1 MSRLSTICPGRML
14 ISVNTVSEEFVG
26 GPTVLGGLAAY
37 AKVEYLPFSID
48 VAESSARTVH
58 PEIQIARLSWTTKQ
72 GLVAWLLFYG
82 APGETRTPG
91 LLVRSYAVSCPLVS
105 ALYCLVRDASSVRRE

>member
-14 ISVNTVSEEFVG
+14 ISVNTLSEEFVG

-48 VAESSARTVH
+48 VAESNARTIH
-58 PEIQIARLSWTTKQ
+58 PEIQIAQLS
-72 GLVAWLLFYG
+72 
-82 APGETRTPG
+82 
-91 LLVRSYAVSCPLVS
+91 
-105 ALYCLVRDASSVRRE
+105 